1 MAMARGARTKQD
13 LRSEATRQRLVA
25 AARRLFAKRGYAGVG
40 TEEIVRAAGVTR
52 GALYHQFRDK
62 NDLFAAVAET
72 VQAGIAHRITAGAE
86 ADGPTDPMTQ
96 LHAGVRRFLEACADP
111 AVERILL
118 LDGPAVLG
126 WQAWRDLADR
136 YGLGLLQHA
145 LQAAI
150 DAGAI
155 TAQPVGALAHV
166 LIGALDESAL
176 YIARAEDPETA
187 RRQCMAILEQMLDGL
202 APHRPASASRSS
214 AKVARGSQ
222 LRH

>member
-1 MAMARGARTKQD
+1 VARAEKTKQD
-13 LRSEATRQRLVA
+13 LRSETTRQRLVA
-25 AARRLFAKRGYAGVG
+25 AARTLFAERGYAGVG
-40 TEEIVRAAGVTR
+40 TEQIVQAAGMSR

-62 NDLFAAVAET
+62 ADLFAAVAET
-72 VQAGIAHRITAGAE
+72 IHAEIAHRITAGAQ
-86 ADGPTDPMTQ
+86 ADGPADPMAT

-126 WQAWRDLADR
+126 WQAWRDLADH

-155 TAQPVGALAHV
+155 TPQPVVPLAHV
-166 LIGALDESAL
+166 LLGALVEGAL
-176 YIARAEDPETA
+176 YVSRADDPAVARQ
-187 RRQCMAILEQMLDGL
+187 QCTAILQQLLDGL
-202 APHRPASASRSS
+202 TPHP
-214 AKVARGSQ
+214 
-222 LRH
+222 

>member
-1 MAMARGARTKQD
+1 MTRAAKTKQD

-25 AARRLFAKRGYAGVG
+25 AARTLFAERGYADVG
-40 TEEIVRAAGVTR
+40 TEQIVQAAGVTR

-62 NDLFAAVAET
+62 ADLFAAVAEA
-72 VQAGIAHRITAGAE
+72 VQAGIAHRITAGAQ
-86 ADGPTDPMTQ
+86 ADGPVDPMAA

-155 TAQPVGALAHV
+155 TPQPVVPLAHV
-166 LIGALDESAL
+166 LIGALDECAL
-176 YIARAEDPETA
+176 YVARAPDPPAA
-187 RRQCMAILEQMLDGL
+187 RQECTAILQQLLGGL
-202 APHRPASASRSS
+202 TPPASQRP
-214 AKVARGSQ
+214 
-222 LRH
+222 

>member
-1 MAMARGARTKQD
+1 MAMARAARTKQD

-25 AARRLFAKRGYAGVG
+25 AARRLFTKRGYAGVG

-62 NDLFAAVAET
+62 NDLFAAVVET
-72 VQAGIAHRITAGAE
+72 VQAGVAHRITAGAE
-86 ADGPTDPMTQ
+86 ADGPTDPMTR

-145 LQAAI
+145 LQEAI
-150 DAGAI
+150 EAGAI
-155 TAQPVGALAHV
+155 TAQPVGPLAHV

-176 YIARAEDPETA
+176 YIARAEDPATA
-187 RRQCMAILEQMLDGL
+187 RRQCTAVLEQMLDGL
-202 APHRPASASRSS
+202 APHRHRSTTRSS
-214 AKVARGSQ
+214 AKPTRGSK
-222 LRH
+222 LRR